1 MTAVKEEPTLIK
13 SQASRRRGH
22 WREPNFPMSFLENK
36 ESCPCLQMDPLDV
49 VSLWHVFDPSPLS
62 NLSLRDLMD
71 SACPQ
76 RAPRGHFSWGGV
88 VRGGYFASVLVCF
101 PENPGTSGKLG
112 EKGWGTGRG
121 TGHPPENCGTHL
133 DHQMTKNSAFG
144 FVRRTARG
152 CSKRLEIGRR
162 GGWTESL
169 LTFANEV
176 VCSVHCFEQTLV
188 DCFLQGSSGSMSF
201 IFWRLQQMGWSGR
214 VERSGGFF
222 ELGCALPAS
231 IRGLQASDSPQNPKH
246 LPVNEPGL
254 IHPVDGCEIHFAPL

>member
-76 RAPRGHFSWGGV
+76 RAPRGHFSFGGV

-101 PENPGTSGKLG
+101 PENPGTSGKF
-112 EKGWGTGRG
+112 WG
-121 TGHPPENCGTHL
+121 
-133 DHQMTKNSAFG
+133 
-144 FVRRTARG
+144 
-152 CSKRLEIGRR
+152 KRLGNRAGNR
-162 GGWTESL
+162 PPTRKL
-169 LTFANEV
+169 RHAP
-176 VCSVHCFEQTLV
+176 
-188 DCFLQGSSGSMSF
+188 GSSNDQKLSF
-201 IFWRLQQMGWSGR
+201 RIRQEDCEGMLQEAR
-214 VERSGGFF
+214 NRTSGGLDRESSYICQRSCLFRSLF
-222 ELGCALPAS
+222 
-231 IRGLQASDSPQNPKH
+231 
-246 LPVNEPGL
+246 
-254 IHPVDGCEIHFAPL
+254 